1 MEHFTFSVPF
11 KNSHLSFNLSI
22 HLLRSGGAF
31 DAAIMGKDIIN
42 HTNEHLHQRRFRRI
56 YLSVR

>member
-1 MEHFTFSVPF
+1 MGHFTFSMSF

-31 DAAIMGKDIIN
+31 DVAIMRKDIIN
-42 HTNEHLHQRRFRRI
+42 HTNKWPLI
-56 YLSVR
+56 IDGDNGNVSIS